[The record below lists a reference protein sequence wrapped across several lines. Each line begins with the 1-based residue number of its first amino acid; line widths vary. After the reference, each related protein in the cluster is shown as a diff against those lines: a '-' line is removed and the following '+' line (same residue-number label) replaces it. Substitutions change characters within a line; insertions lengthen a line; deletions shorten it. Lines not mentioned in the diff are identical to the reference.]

1 MMLSRISSSR
11 VSWTITRRSLTTATA
26 AAASP
31 LRRLVISRRVWQ
43 AHEKTLPKVKPKP
56 KADSSDDKPWPQS
69 VRIAGAV
76 VGGIFIPYSIVWF
89 ITSNPSIRDMFQDY
103 LPMDRLRTHFGEVE
117 WGAQSYVDAQMDK
130 EANVVK
136 EAGLYQFPGEITWK
150 DRKQQEIVEKME
162 ASDVTA
168 NLYVLEDN
176 AELKQTKQVP
186 ASTRANRKVLS
197 ELVGTEEQNVAVAV
211 DFEEDDDANT
221 NMEDTNYISS
231 SMGSSFSEEQH
242 NHNPIQPLLQQTHT
256 FSTWY
261 YHSNLAQQAQEQ
273 QASNNTDTQM
283 EQSRLEYTVSELE
296 KNLKDPNCTRDID
309 DMMTELRQSQRDLS
323 RLKWKRRL
331 GM

>member
-1 MMLSRISSSR
+1 MNRSAIFSLILA
-11 VSWTITRRSLTTATA
+11 TRRPPDFTSVPAAYQRPPPPPLSGHRRCSTATA

-56 KADSSDDKPWPQS
+56 QADSSDDKPWPQS

-89 ITSNPSIRDMFQDY
+89 ITSNPSLRDMFQDY

-117 WGAQSYVDAQMDK
+117 WGAQSYVDTQMDK

-162 ASDVTA
+162 ASKVTA
-168 NLYVLEDN
+168 N

-186 ASTRANRKVLS
+186 VPTRANRKVLS
-197 ELVGTEEQNVAVAV
+197 EL
-211 DFEEDDDANT
+211 
-221 NMEDTNYISS
+221 
-231 SMGSSFSEEQH
+231 
-242 NHNPIQPLLQQTHT
+242 IQ
-256 FSTWY
+256 Y
-261 YHSNLAQQAQEQ
+261 YRHEGRRRR
-273 QASNNTDTQM
+273 
-283 EQSRLEYTVSELE
+283 SRG
-296 KNLKDPNCTRDID
+296 RF
-309 DMMTELRQSQRDLS
+309 
-323 RLKWKRRL
+323 
-331 GM
+331 